1 MNFKQTVRNLVLI
14 VFLIFLNVMPSSAF
28 SFRNM
33 TLNIVQ
39 ISDAHIADRED
50 TSYKMLSSSRE
61 LLKDAILSVNKIA
74 GLDFVMFTGDMVDI
88 PTLENYKD
96 FFTIL
101 SDLNY
106 PSLVTFGNHDSA
118 VCLSDSDECSSGM
131 KINEF
136 LDFVKKCNRNY
147 VFDGTFYAFS
157 PKTDYRIIVLDP
169 VIRNE
174 VTANG
179 YISDEQLA
187 FLDNELAQNQDKV
200 VVIFQ
205 HHPPLEPFKS
215 DDHSIV
221 NAQAYLDILKKYKNP
236 IVILSGHYH
245 ATKIV
250 REKNII
256 FINSPSLV
264 SYPNAFRQIKITN
277 YRDRTD
283 FKITFHQTNLLD
295 VVERAKAS
303 TIAATTFSGTHK
315 DRDLNF
321 TLRKPYVKP
330 LKKEKVKKEKV
341 NKDETLEQNLDEQD
355 VEQVKPKK
363 KKHWWQRSK
372 KDNQEVIEQ
381 QQGEYMPDEVPVG
394 DVESNAQ
401 DENENLPQQE
411 NDTTASDIANEILKE
426 RIEEF
431 NEDML

>member
-1 MNFKQTVRNLVLI
+1 MNLKQTVRNLILI

-33 TLNIVQ
+33 TLNVVQ
-39 ISDAHIADRED
+39 FSDTHISDGED
-50 TSYKMLSSSRE
+50 TSYKMLSSSKE
-61 LLKDAILSVNKIA
+61 LLKDAVDRVNKIS
-74 GLDFVMFTGDMVDI
+74 GVDFVMFTGDMVDI
-88 PTLENYKD
+88 PTLENYKS

-101 SDLNY
+101 SELNY
-106 PSLVTFGNHDSA
+106 PSLVAFGNHDSA
-118 VCLSDSDECSSGM
+118 VCIAGSDECSSGM
-131 KINEF
+131 KIDEV

-147 VFDGTFYAFS
+147 MFDGTYYAFS

-205 HHPPLEPFKS
+205 HHPALEPFKS

-236 IVILSGHYH
+236 IIVFSGHYH

-250 REKNII
+250 REKNLI
-256 FINSPSLV
+256 FVNSPSLV

-283 FKITFHQTNLLD
+283 FKITFYQTNLLD

-303 TIAATTFSGTHK
+303 TIAATTFRGAHK
-315 DRDLNF
+315 DRELVY
-321 TLRKPYVKP
+321 TMRKPYVKP
-330 LKKEKVKKEKV
+330 LKKEKVKKEKI
-341 NKDETLEQNLDEQD
+341 KEEETIEQNLDEQD

-394 DVESNAQ
+394 DVESNSQ
-401 DENENLPQQE
+401 DESENVSQQE
-411 NDTTASDIANEILKE
+411 DDTTASDIANEILKE